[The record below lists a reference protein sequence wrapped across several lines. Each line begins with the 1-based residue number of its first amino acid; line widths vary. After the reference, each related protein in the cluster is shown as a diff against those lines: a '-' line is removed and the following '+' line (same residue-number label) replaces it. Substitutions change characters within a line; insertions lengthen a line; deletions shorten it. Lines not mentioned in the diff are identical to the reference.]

1 MNKGD
6 RISSEECV
14 SEDNGCACCRTS
26 LNAELLERADKLS
39 VEVSVLSL
47 REGSSRRLYRCGGR
61 NSELVVPCD
70 GVYSEV
76 LFKRFDSDVEGF
88 LRGLS
93 GGYIL
98 EEVVLISDGSF
109 SGCKCVYSV
118 SGIGTRLT

>member
-1 MNKGD
+1 M
-6 RISSEECV
+6 
-14 SEDNGCACCRTS
+14 
-26 LNAELLERADKLS
+26 LERADRLS

-47 REGSSRRLYRCGGR
+47 REWRSRRLYRCCGR
-61 NSELVVPCD
+61 NSELEVSCD

-76 LFKRFDSDVEGF
+76 LSKRFDSDVEGF

-109 SGCKCVYSV
+109 SGGKCVYSA
-118 SGIGTRLT
+118 SGMCTRLG